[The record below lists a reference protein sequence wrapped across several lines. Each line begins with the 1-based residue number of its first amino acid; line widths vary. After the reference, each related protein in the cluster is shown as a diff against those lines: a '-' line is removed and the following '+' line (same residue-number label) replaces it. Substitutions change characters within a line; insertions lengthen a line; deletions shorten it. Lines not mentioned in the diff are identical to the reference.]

1 MIRHIVSS
9 DKRVDQ
15 TIKREVAMEKREAR
29 ARRLK
34 VIMYMVEERKVDR
47 NTGDTRCLKLKGKM
61 VRRR

>member
-29 ARRLK
+29 ARCLK
-34 VIMYMVEERKVDR
+34 AIMYMVEEGKADR
-47 NTGDTRCLKLKGKM
+47 NTGGTHGLKLKGKM